1 MTVNDFSNLSAT
13 KKWFDE
19 KLHVTE
25 NFDLISRELSF
36 ANRRAMMYLLDGF
49 MKDELL
55 QKLLQ
60 YFASLKPEDIP
71 ENATEMCEKYI
82 PYIEVETSCDEK
94 YLIQNLFSGVPL
106 LFVEGYSEAILMDT
120 RTYPARG
127 VTEPEK
133 DKTLRGSKDGFVE
146 TIVFNTALIRRRI
159 RDENLRIEITQAGST
174 SKTDIVICY
183 MKGRADEQLLSAI
196 RRKISDIRVDS
207 LTMNQQSLAERLFE
221 KGWFNPF
228 PKYKFTERPDTAAA
242 QILEG
247 NIIILV
253 DNSPFAMI
261 LPVAL
266 LDVIEEADDYYF
278 PPVTG
283 TYLRI
288 ARLFIALAA
297 FLIPPTFLLFHQNR
311 DWIPDA
317 FSFVAVEDEIHVPLI
332 WQFLILE
339 LAVDGLRLAA
349 VNTPSMLSTPL
360 SIMAGLVLGELSI
373 KSGWFN
379 SEALLY
385 EAFVAVAAYTQ
396 PSYELSYAIKFFRI
410 ITLILTATLGITGYV
425 LGILWMIAT
434 MLCNETYAKK
444 GYLYPIIPLRPIK
457 LLRRFIRMRLKKQ

>member
-1 MTVNDFSNLSAT
+1 M
-13 KKWFDE
+13 
-19 KLHVTE
+19 
-25 NFDLISRELSF
+25 
-36 ANRRAMMYLLDGF
+36 
-49 MKDELL
+49 
-55 QKLLQ
+55 
-60 YFASLKPEDIP
+60 
-71 ENATEMCEKYI
+71 
-82 PYIEVETSCDEK
+82 
-94 YLIQNLFSGVPL
+94 
-106 LFVEGYSEAILMDT
+106 
-120 RTYPARG
+120 
-127 VTEPEK
+127 
-133 DKTLRGSKDGFVE
+133 E